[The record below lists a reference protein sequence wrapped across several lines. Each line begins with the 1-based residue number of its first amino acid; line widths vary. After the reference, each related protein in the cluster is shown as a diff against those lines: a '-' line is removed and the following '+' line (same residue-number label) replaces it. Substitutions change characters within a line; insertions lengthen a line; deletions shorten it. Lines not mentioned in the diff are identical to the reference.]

1 MRRLFAT
8 WALAAFVFF
17 YGTSS
22 PALAAD
28 AAPAASDESRLIRLE
43 TKVDAINDRLAGI
56 EKHMDQ
62 RMDGIEKRM
71 DRLEQRMDRFEQ
83 SFRADIARLEGSFR
97 ADIARLEGSFRADI
111 VGLEGSLRTDMNSQ
125 FERLNALLI
134 GLCSIFGLLVVALFG
149 FVFWDRRSM
158 LRPLESN
165 MRRLEGDLATKG
177 SKSVLDATVSA
188 LRTWAQENQQLA
200 AVLKRLNLM

>member
-8 WALAAFVFF
+8 WVLAALVFF

-22 PALAAD
+22 PASAAD
-28 AAPAASDESRLIRLE
+28 AAPPVSDESRLIRLE

-56 EKHMDQ
+56 EKRLDRLDQ
-62 RMDGIEKRM
+62 RMDRLEQRM

-83 SFRADIARLEGSFR
+83 RIDRLEQSFRADIAR
-97 ADIARLEGSFRADI
+97 
-111 VGLEGSLRTDMNSQ
+111 LEGSLRTDMNSQ
-125 FERLNALLI
+125 FERLNNLLI

-149 FVFWDRRSM
+149 FVLWDRRSM
-158 LRPLESN
+158 LRPLESD

-177 SKSVLDATVSA
+177 SKSVLDATVNA
-188 LRTWAQENQQLA
+188 LRTWAQDNQQLA

>member
-8 WALAAFVFF
+8 WVLAALVFF

-22 PALAAD
+22 PASAAD
-28 AAPAASDESRLIRLE
+28 AAPPVSDESRLIRLE

-56 EKHMDQ
+56 EK
-62 RMDGIEKRM
+62 RMDRLDRRM
-71 DRLEQRMDRFEQ
+71 DRLEQRMDRIEQRMDRLEQ
-83 SFRADIARLEGSFR
+83 SFRADIAR
-97 ADIARLEGSFRADI
+97 
-111 VGLEGSLRTDMNSQ
+111 LEGSLRTDMNSQ
-125 FERLNALLI
+125 FERLNNLLI

-149 FVFWDRRSM
+149 FVLWDRRSM
-158 LRPLESN
+158 LRPLESD

-177 SKSVLDATVSA
+177 SKSVLDATVNA
-188 LRTWAQENQQLA
+188 LRTWAQQNQQLA

>member
-8 WALAAFVFF
+8 WALTALVFF

-22 PALAAD
+22 LASAAD
-28 AAPAASDESRLIRLE
+28 AAPAVSDESRLIRLE
-43 TKVDAINDRLAGI
+43 TKVDALDDLLN
-56 EKHMDQ
+56 Q
-62 RMDGIEKRM
+62 RMDHLEQRV
-71 DRLEQRMDRFEQ
+71 DRLEQSLDRRFQE
-83 SFRADIARLEGSFR
+83 
-97 ADIARLEGSFRADI
+97 
-111 VGLEGSLRTDMNSQ
+111 LRTDMNSQ

-134 GLCSIFGLLVVALFG
+134 GLCSVFGLLVVALFG

-158 LRPLESN
+158 LRPLESD
-165 MRRLEGDLATKG
+165 MKRLEGDLATKG
-177 SKSVLDATVSA
+177 SKSVLDATVNA

>member
-1 MRRLFAT
+1 MRRFFAT
-8 WALAAFVFF
+8 WALAALVFF

-28 AAPAASDESRLIRLE
+28 AAPAVSDENRLIRLE
-43 TKVDAINDRLAGI
+43 TKVDALDDLLN
-56 EKHMDQ
+56 Q
-62 RMDGIEKRM
+62 RMDHLEQRV
-71 DRLEQRMDRFEQ
+71 DRLEQSLDRRFQE
-83 SFRADIARLEGSFR
+83 
-97 ADIARLEGSFRADI
+97 
-111 VGLEGSLRTDMNSQ
+111 LRTDMNSQ

-134 GLCSIFGLLVVALFG
+134 GLCSVFGLLVVALFG

-158 LRPLESN
+158 LRPLESD

-177 SKSVLDATVSA
+177 SKSVLDATVNA

>member
-8 WALAAFVFF
+8 WALAALVFF

-22 PALAAD
+22 PASAAD
-28 AAPAASDESRLIRLE
+28 VAPAVSDESRLIRLE
-43 TKVDAINDRLAGI
+43 TKVDALDDLLN
-56 EKHMDQ
+56 Q
-62 RMDGIEKRM
+62 RMDHLEQRV
-71 DRLEQRMDRFEQ
+71 DRLEQSLDRRFQE
-83 SFRADIARLEGSFR
+83 
-97 ADIARLEGSFRADI
+97 
-111 VGLEGSLRTDMNSQ
+111 LRTDMNSQ

-134 GLCSIFGLLVVALFG
+134 GLCSVFGLLVVALFG

-158 LRPLESN
+158 LRPLESD

-177 SKSVLDATVSA
+177 SKTRLDATVNA
-188 LRTWAQENQQLA
+188 LRAWAQENQQLA

>member
-1 MRRLFAT
+1 MIGIVSDSMQRIFAA
-8 WALAAFVFF
+8 WVLAIL
-17 YGTSS
+17 TSFS
-22 PALAAD
+22 GGSLSALAAD
-28 AAPAASDESRLIRLE
+28 ATPTVSDENRLIRLE
-43 TKVDAINDRLAGI
+43 TKVDAINDRLDGI

-83 SFRADIARLEGSFR
+83 SFRADIARLEGS
-97 ADIARLEGSFRADI
+97 
-111 VGLEGSLRTDMNSQ
+111 LRTDMNSQ
-125 FERLNALLI
+125 FDRLNNLLI

-149 FVFWDRRSM
+149 FVLWDRRSM

-177 SKSVLDATVSA
+177 SKSRLDATVNA
-188 LRTWAQENQQLA
+188 LRAWAQENHQLA

>member
-8 WALAAFVFF
+8 WALAALVFF

-22 PALAAD
+22 PVSAAD
-28 AAPAASDESRLIRLE
+28 AAPAVSDENRLIRLE

-71 DRLEQRMDRFEQ
+71 DRLEQRMDRLEQ
-83 SFRADIARLEGSFR
+83 SFRVDIARLEGSFR
-97 ADIARLEGSFRADI
+97 ADIDRLE
-111 VGLEGSLRTDMNSQ
+111 ESLRTDMDSQ
-125 FERLNALLI
+125 FERLNNLLI
-134 GLCSIFGLLVVALFG
+134 GLCSVFGLLVVALFG

-158 LRPLESN
+158 LRPLESD

-177 SKSVLDATVSA
+177 SKTRLDATVNA
-188 LRTWAQENQQLA
+188 LRAWAQENQQLA

>member
-8 WALAAFVFF
+8 WALTALVLF

-22 PALAAD
+22 PAAD

-43 TKVDAINDRLAGI
+43 TKVDAIIDLLN
-56 EKHMDQ
+56 Q
-62 RMDGIEKRM
+62 RMDH
-71 DRLEQRMDRFEQ
+71 LEQRMDRIEQRMDRLDQRMDRLEQ
-83 SFRADIARLEGSFR
+83 SFRADIDRLE
-97 ADIARLEGSFRADI
+97 E
-111 VGLEGSLRTDMNSQ
+111 SLRTDMNSQ

-134 GLCSIFGLLVVALFG
+134 GLCSVFGLLVVALFG

-158 LRPLESN
+158 LRPLESD

-177 SKSVLDATVSA
+177 SKTRLDATVNA
-188 LRTWAQENQQLA
+188 LRAWAQENQQLA